1 MDEDHWTH
9 RMFVE
14 KPETF
19 LAVHEAGLEYAA
31 SQAERLEQI
40 LLKAGVPP
48 GGRLLDAPCGI
59 GRHAIHLAERGWRV
73 TGVDLVPAYLER
85 AKALAAERGVED
97 RLTLRTGDLRE
108 VGALLAGAAPF
119 DGVLNIFTSLGYWDD
134 ATDRAILRQFH
145 DLTAAAGALVVETIN
160 RDFVV
165 RHFQPTSVEEYG
177 DLVNVERRQMDFE
190 ASRVRSRWT
199 FYRKE
204 GEDLREEVDV
214 DVSNRVYSPHELR
227 ALLEA
232 GGWRKVKVYSGWD
245 LKPLSSDVYRLMAVG
260 RK

>member
-1 MDEDHWTH
+1 
-9 RMFVE
+9 MFVE
-14 KPETF
+14 KPEIF
-19 LAVHEAGLEYAA
+19 QAVHEAGLEYAP

-40 LLKAGVPP
+40 LLKAGIPA

-59 GRHAIHLAERGWRV
+59 GRHAVHLAKRGWRV
-73 TGVDLVPAYLER
+73 TGVDFVPAYLAR
-85 AKALAAERGVED
+85 AEELAAELDVEG
-97 RLTLRTGDLRE
+97 RVAFRQGDLRE
-108 VGALLAGAAPF
+108 VGRLLEGEPPF
-119 DGVLNIFTSLGYWDD
+119 DAVLNIFTSIGYWDD

-145 DLTAAAGALVVETIN
+145 DLTSPAGALVLETIN

-204 GEDLREEVDV
+204 GENLREEVDV
-214 DVSNRVYSPHELR
+214 EVSNRVYSPHELR
-227 ALLEA
+227 GLLEA
-232 GGWRKVKVYSGWD
+232 AGWGRVRVYSGWD

>member
-1 MDEDHWTH
+1 M
-9 RMFVE
+9 
-14 KPETF
+14 
-19 LAVHEAGLEYAA
+19 
-31 SQAERLEQI
+31 
-40 LLKAGVPP
+40 
-48 GGRLLDAPCGI
+48 
-59 GRHAIHLAERGWRV
+59 
-73 TGVDLVPAYLER
+73 PAYLER